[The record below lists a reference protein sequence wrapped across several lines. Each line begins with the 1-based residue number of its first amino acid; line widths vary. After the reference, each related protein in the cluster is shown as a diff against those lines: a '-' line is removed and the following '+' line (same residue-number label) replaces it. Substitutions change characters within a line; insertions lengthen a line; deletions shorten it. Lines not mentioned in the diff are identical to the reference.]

1 MKKFTLLLVL
11 LLGITGVN
19 AEETT
24 VVVWNGT
31 ATDLAPWKSAEEGEK
46 TLGVSYGSR
55 GELGNAYMKDVIK
68 ISFTMKVGESSYE
81 IRLADPDGWH
91 DMDGTTSNPAYA
103 SGTQIY
109 TYTIENVYNLD
120 VIQKRGILLRGN
132 NVTITKV
139 ELTKV
144 DDRYNALPIVIGKA
158 GMATWSSNQHHKVIG
173 DNVTVY
179 YASAAN
185 EGNVTLTP
193 ITETGKENTI
203 WGYQGYIVKGPQG
216 VYEAKVIEESEAS
229 YPQGNLLVGAYGGA
243 KVFKSAFTDYTFT
256 EGDFWYGSAEDKA
269 AQEKKIREK
278 YRYIFAKKG
287 DETPA
292 FYKLAED
299 YSRTI
304 DETTMYYHE
313 LAAHKAYLETV
324 EDIQPSTSG
333 NDTSGNDKSF
343 KGPSIRLIFSNGTT
357 AIMDVFQDEMKQQ
370 PVQED
375 GVYYTLQGTRVQ
387 NPTKGL
393 YILNGK
399 KIIVK

>member
-216 VYEAKVIEESEAS
+216 VYEAKVIAESEAS
-229 YPQGNLLVGAYGGA
+229 YPSDNLLVGADGGA
-243 KVFKSAFTDYTFT
+243 KVFRSAFTDYVFT
-256 EGDFWYGSAEDKA
+256 EGDFWYGGNEVVKA
-269 AQEKKIREK
+269 AQVEKIKEK
-278 YRYIFAKKG
+278 YRYIFAQKES
-287 DETPA
+287 DDPA

-299 YSRTI
+299 YSRTK
-304 DETTMYYHE
+304 DETTVYYHD
-313 LAAHKAYLETV
+313 LGANKAYLETST
-324 EDIQPSTSG
+324 DIKPAQSGSSRIALVFDDGETTGIQELENSSIEELNHSG
-333 NDTSGNDKSF
+333 NEALKAYYN
-343 KGPSIRLIFSNGTT
+343 LNG
-357 AIMDVFQDEMKQQ
+357 Q
-370 PVQED
+370 
-375 GVYYTLQGTRVQ
+375 RVT
-387 NPTKGL
+387 NPRKGL
-393 YILNGK
+393 YVVNGK
-399 KIIVK
+399 KVIIK